1 MNDDNYNE
9 ETSCLNSV
17 NITSNVRAPGEYKY
31 YYCGENNSSSDKS
44 FLSFSTMWY
53 TTKIS
58 EEKFLLSSCYTE
70 LYTAFIYYCPI
81 KSLYNIY
88 VYKNIIDYK
97 SENVSLKPIQLIHL
111 DPIYKPKDIII
122 SKNDTNGMPNINI
135 TVKIYFGADNY
146 LLINEV
152 DKRIILIDFFNGNF
166 ITLFNNKET
175 KSQEPLYNIID
186 TFDENYFS
194 EGEEKVRTYAFLSIK
209 YQEKKLSYY
218 KYRYFIIER
227 DILENNYFFLHQID
241 LDMGNGEPLGLKIA
255 RIPKMKKNNNDDI
268 DDKNSDKEE
277 KRNHQWFFVFCF
289 LSNQRLFELVTN
301 YNRLSLYQVLRM
313 INQCQTK
320 KIENSK
326 SGKCSMTTVGY
337 FKKEESKNLEKNLI
351 ESIYNDF
358 ERDKNQVNNKP
369 FFWSTSIILWLEK
382 KQVAQSVKIFLN
394 INTKRL
400 CALILF
406 FEIGY
411 VASFPFNYNDSPEE
425 IKNKITITLNE
436 IQLDKITTS
445 SFGDMAKVYQ
455 FEEHYFFKSN
465 TICALSYKYLVLAI
479 DNKIRIYD
487 LETNQN
493 LFKYTFYKENINS
506 FMLFNNLGFTFMMT
520 WTKIFK
526 IIFTTRLQLF
536 SEKRIIHESKLP
548 INSYEPNGL
557 NYPLFEYRPED
568 IWNSYLNNLEKDSQ
582 EIKRGTVRKNTVGSN
597 SDKKENEKKEEKK
610 IKYCEICSKEAEY
623 CCSDCELKYY
633 CSQEH
638 FIYDYNNIHFFEC
651 QLVQFFKRKDIIN
664 RENREQ
670 RYLILYNELIKLCGR
685 ILNYI
690 FTRIFVAKDCHLYLE
705 MLLNLIT
712 LLDNFG
718 FNINYSEF
726 CSVNLFPT
734 NDKQKPEKVLFFQE
748 CIYYY
753 AQLQLLKCTFTSK
766 SKLYNLTDCYLKII
780 KNDIIPKLT
789 PKTNKRIIALRCD
802 KLKKKNILNN
812 PFFQKFES
820 SIFFNLKKTYYNSEF
835 LEAFDSKKFYYPENN
850 DAFDIIENYLMKHLM
865 ALSILAKFKI
875 KLNSSI
881 DVKDIFVDITLMFDY
896 HFRENKTT
904 KNIVPYCYFSI
915 SFYLVEIGKVPQTVK
930 LLKKM
935 VSSFTEKTETKLK
948 ALTYYNLGILQ
959 YALGEF
965 KIGIHNLEISYKQFV
980 DNSLSEK
987 FKQRAMFSL
996 GLAYLNQPNLFKA
1009 YVLIQ
1014 KLISELKK
1022 IKKQK
1027 LELRCI
1033 KLSVYLNYIIDLYE
1047 YSFITKS
1054 RIQSN
1059 KPKNNNY
1066 YNSRQLVSFVE
1077 GGTDKELVVIEQHV
1091 LEFLKVVEYIWNLK
1105 PQVLQ
1110 HLQTDNPPKQ
1120 TNNYREE
1127 VHHEKN
1133 SSFTMET
1140 SQMSTFLMRE
1150 TGIEKEESQ
1159 EEYDEDIEVKPS
1171 LYDSL
1176 TRQQQ
1181 KDFKELKTSFLKRDI
1196 VLRDSL
1202 GIIEKFNINYDPLYS
1217 PQFQKIIEKL
1227 KSNFLLKEI
1236 FYCFQNEKW
1245 RDELYNY
1252 SPNNVLFGLSK
1263 YLKLEK
1269 IKNVIAIEK
1278 SKCLDK
1284 IRKEKKENNNL
1295 DLLALSI
1302 KETDTLKKINT
1313 ENSIYPNNVSNLL
1326 LNNSSFSL
1334 NVVNNRYKTENLNY
1348 IDFKKKFIDALK
1360 DSDKNKKKFNES
1372 SPYLNLKEDYL
1383 VNLYKNVYLNNPEHD
1398 FIFQNPSL
1406 ILNYIFIDISNSG
1419 ENTKKEEN
1427 DLILKQKLE
1436 EENETN
1442 NMASFKRNRKI
1453 SNTDLIKPD
1462 EKLNNKI
1469 SLKNY
1474 IGNKSKKNL
1483 NDIFNE
1489 KGQLIISPL
1498 LENMQEKNE
1507 NIESSSESIGSI
1519 EYTYCYLKF
1528 EEKDLIIVEREVE
1541 YTYHFEK
1548 KKRESCLKKLK
1559 KKILKKRTEIPD
1571 IFNKNHH
1578 GKYSLDDDNDDIEL
1592 DPNRINKNINF
1603 SLSKKDKSS
1612 TNLREKTGKF
1622 FGIKLIE
1629 YETSDEFD
1637 DNNNKKRKKSIYEKA
1652 NKTHIDNY
1660 INETRKDESN
1670 NFESNEKSKSI
1681 SKQENIN
1688 NEIIKDNNNINNRS
1702 RSVSEKIQLNEEE
1715 NKKDIN
1721 NNSDNIENLNVIN
1734 KKDEIKDSKNF
1745 IENKKDYFDIKYFDF
1760 LNENEQKT
1768 KETKENNKKILNK
1781 NKSVKQ
1787 FNYNKKKII
1796 ERAKNNRLTTKKTQV
1811 LIKPKTYNYFSPEEL
1826 KQELINNNKP
1836 NKKNIERNINKNYGY
1851 KNKTEQEIE
1860 LVNGAIEYLK
1870 NEIKNGITNGPIK
1883 KKYIQLYENNNKIKN
1898 RNNNNAPKYK
1908 EKKGDE
1914 STMSLTLTSSEIIY
1928 NKNSNNSGDASTN
1941 NDNSSSSNRFKK
1953 EMNRIMKY
1961 NKKLITN
1968 EKNNRNG
1975 IKHNN
1980 IIYNSLKQNLRNNK
1994 VYNNKRMK
2002 KSLSQINLY
2011 DKRLEK
2017 TENEKTA
2024 YSKNK
2029 TRSFKYCSPIDN
2041 QKSIYLFNNK
2051 SINNNNS
2058 KNSSNYTK
2066 FNNNNNNNNF
2076 ANSNKFR
2083 FVLDK
2088 YIIKQKN
2095 TRNKNNYNNNKNNNN
2110 KKLLN
2115 KNKKVEEKSRNNI
2128 ENEDQKLKIPKN
2140 SGINKYDFDKKE
2152 NSKMITTKK
2161 NEENI
2166 LSNVDN
2172 NRKKEQ
2178 TNEFNDVTN
2187 IKYIKESEIIF
2198 KNSNESNNIEDN
2210 EEKIDTLCNNLGSK
2224 TNIKGL
2230 INLPFYIT
2238 PKYSNNVSNIDSL
2251 NKIKSSSNS
2260 GNNSSYL
2267 RKKRLNK

>member
-53 TTKIS
+53 TTKIP
-58 EEKFLLSSCYTE
+58 EDKFLLSSCYTE
-70 LYTAFIYYCPI
+70 NYTAFIYYCPI

-88 VYKNIIDYK
+88 VYKNNIDYK
-97 SENVSLKPIQLIHL
+97 SENISLKPIQLIHVV
-111 DPIYKPKDIII
+111 PIYKPKDIVI
-122 SKNDTNGMPNINI
+122 STNDNNGMPVINI

-146 LLINEV
+146 LLVNEV
-152 DKRIILIDFFNGNF
+152 DKRVILLDIFNGQF
-166 ITLFNNKET
+166 ITLFNSNET

-209 YQEKKLSYY
+209 YQEKKLTYY

-241 LDMGNGEPLGLKIA
+241 LDMGNGEPLGLKIV
-255 RIPKMKKNNNDDI
+255 RIQNYRKNNDNMDDE
-268 DDKNSDKEE
+268 NSDKEE
-277 KRNHQWFFVFCF
+277 RKNHQWFFIFCF

-301 YNRLSLYQVLRM
+301 YNRLSLYQVLRT
-313 INQCQTK
+313 INQCQTT
-320 KIENSK
+320 KIENSR

-337 FKKEESKNLEKNLI
+337 YKKESTKNSEKNLI

-358 ERDKNQVNNKP
+358 ERDKNQINKP

-394 INTKRL
+394 INTRRL

-406 FEIGY
+406 FENGC
-411 VASFPFNYNDSPEE
+411 VASFPFNFNDSPEE

-436 IQLDKITTS
+436 IQLDKISGT
-445 SFGDMAKVYQ
+445 SFGDMAKVYK

-465 TICALSYKYLVLAI
+465 TICALTYKYLVLAI
-479 DNKIRIYD
+479 YNKIRIYD
-487 LETNQN
+487 LDTNQN
-493 LFKYTFYKENINS
+493 LLKYTFYKENINS

-520 WTKIFK
+520 GTKIFK
-526 IIFTTRLQLF
+526 IIFTSRLQIF
-536 SEKRIIHESKLP
+536 SEKNIIYESKVP

-557 NYPLFEYRPED
+557 IYPLFEYNPED
-568 IWNSYLNNLEKDSQ
+568 IWNSYLHNLEKGPQ
-582 EIKRGTVRKNTVGSN
+582 EIKRRTIRNNTSGSITE
-597 SDKKENEKKEEKK
+597 KKENEKKDDKK
-610 IKYCEICSKEAEY
+610 IKYCEICSKEAEF

-633 CSQEH
+633 CCQEH
-638 FIYDYNNIHFFEC
+638 FMYDYNYIHFFEC
-651 QLVQFFKRKDIIN
+651 QLVQFFKRKDIIY

-835 LEAFDSKKFYYPENN
+835 LEIFDSKKFYYPENN

-865 ALSILAKFKI
+865 TLSILAKFKI

-935 VSSFTEKTETKLK
+935 VSSFSEKTETKLK

-987 FKQRAMFSL
+987 FKQRAMLSL

-1059 KPKNNNY
+1059 KSKNNNY

-1091 LEFLKVVEYIWNLK
+1091 SEFLKVVEYIWNLK

-1202 GIIEKFNINYDPLYS
+1202 GTIEKFNINYDPLYS

-1284 IRKEKKENNNL
+1284 IKKEKIENNNL
-1295 DLLALSI
+1295 DLLPLSM
-1302 KETDTLKKINT
+1302 KEMDTLKKINT

-1348 IDFKKKFIDALK
+1348 IEFKKRFIDALK
-1360 DSDKNKKKFNES
+1360 DNDKNKKKFNES

-1419 ENTKKEEN
+1419 ENTKKEET

-1436 EENETN
+1436 EENEAN

-1462 EKLNNKI
+1462 DSLNNKI

-1474 IGNKSKKNL
+1474 LGNKSKKNL

-1507 NIESSSESIGSI
+1507 NIESSSESIRSI

-1528 EEKDLIIVEREVE
+1528 EEKDLIIVPKEVE
-1541 YTYHFEK
+1541 YIYHFEK
-1548 KKRESCLKKLK
+1548 KKRESCLKKMK

-1571 IFNKNHH
+1571 IFKKNYH
-1578 GKYSLDDDNDDIEL
+1578 GKYSLDDDNDDIMEL
-1592 DPNRINKNINF
+1592 DSNKINKIKNF

-1612 TNLREKTGKF
+1612 TNLREKTGKY
-1622 FGIKLIE
+1622 FGVKLIE
-1629 YETSDEFD
+1629 YETSDELD
-1637 DNNNKKRKKSIYEKA
+1637 GNNNKKGKKSIYERA

-1660 INETRKDESN
+1660 MNDTRKDESN
-1670 NFESNEKSKSI
+1670 NFESNVNSKSI
-1681 SKQENIN
+1681 SKQENTN
-1688 NEIIKDNNNINNRS
+1688 GEIIKDNIINNNIS
-1702 RSVSEKIQLNEEE
+1702 SKSASEKIQLNEED

-1721 NNSDNIENLNVIN
+1721 NNDDNIENLNVIN
-1734 KKDEIKDSKNF
+1734 NNDEIKNSKNS
-1745 IENKKDYFDIKYFDF
+1745 IENSKKNYFDIKYFDF
-1760 LNENEQKT
+1760 LNENDEKNE
-1768 KETKENNKKILNK
+1768 ETNKKVLNK

-1787 FNYNKKKII
+1787 FNYNKKRII
-1796 ERAKNNRLTTKKTQV
+1796 ERAKKNQLSTKKTTV
-1811 LIKPKTYNYFSPEEL
+1811 LIKPKTYNYFSPKEL
-1826 KQELINNNKP
+1826 KQEMINNNNKP
-1836 NKKNIERNINKNYGY
+1836 NKKHIERNITKNYGY

-1870 NEIKNGITNGPIK
+1870 NEINNGIKNGPIK
-1883 KKYIQLYENNNKIKN
+1883 KKYSQLYENNNKIKN
-1898 RNNNNAPKYK
+1898 RNAPKYK

-1914 STMSLTLTSSEIIY
+1914 STMSLTSTSSEIIY
-1928 NKNSNNSGDASTN
+1928 NKNSVYSGDASTN
-1941 NDNSSSSNRFKK
+1941 NENSNSSNRFKK

-1968 EKNNRNG
+1968 EKNNGNG

-1980 IIYNSLKQNLRNNK
+1980 IIFNSLKQNLNNNK

-2029 TRSFKYCSPIDN
+2029 TRSFKYSSPIEN
-2041 QKSIYLFNNK
+2041 QKSIYFINNK
-2051 SINNNNS
+2051 SVNNNNS
-2058 KNSSNYTK
+2058 KNSSNYAK
-2066 FNNNNNNNNF
+2066 LNNNNSVNN
-2076 ANSNKFR
+2076 NKFR

-2088 YIIKQKN
+2088 YVIKQKN
-2095 TRNKNNYNNNKNNNN
+2095 TRNNNNNKNNHN

-2115 KNKKVEEKSRNNI
+2115 KNKKEEEKSRNNI

-2140 SGINKYDFDKKE
+2140 LGINKYDFDKKE
-2152 NSKMITTKK
+2152 NSKMVTTKK

-2166 LSNVDN
+2166 LSNVEN
-2172 NRKKEQ
+2172 NKKKEP
-2178 TNEFNDVTN
+2178 TSETFFNDVTN
-2187 IKYIKESEIIF
+2187 NKFIKESEIII
-2198 KNSNESNNIEDN
+2198 KNSNESNNIEE
-2210 EEKIDTLCNNLGSK
+2210 EEKIDELCNNLGSN

-2238 PKYSNNVSNIDSL
+2238 PKYSNNAS
-2251 NKIKSSSNS
+2251 KRKGSSNS
-2260 GNNSSYL
+2260 GNNSSSL
-2267 RKKRLNK
+2267 TKKA